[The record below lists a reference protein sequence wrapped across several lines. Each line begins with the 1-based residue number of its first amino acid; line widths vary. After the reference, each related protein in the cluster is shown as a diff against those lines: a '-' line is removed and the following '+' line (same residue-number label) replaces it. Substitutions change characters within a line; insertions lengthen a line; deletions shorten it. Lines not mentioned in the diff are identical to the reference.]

1 MTGLKDISLFL
12 VMGVSGSGKSTI
24 AKGLAERLG
33 ITFMEADD
41 YHPAANI
48 EKMRASIPLTDE
60 DRRPW
65 IDALRDALVK
75 AVADG
80 QRVALACSALH
91 KRYREELR
99 ATVAANALIYLK
111 GSESLII
118 QRVAARQGHFM
129 PVTLLDS
136 QFAALEEPGPEEI
149 PIVVPIEGTAKETLE
164 KLLAILSQIF
174 H

>member
-1 MTGLKDISLFL
+1 MIDAKTISLFL

-33 ITFMEADD
+33 ISFMEADD

-65 IDALRDALVK
+65 IDALCAALVK
-75 AVADG
+75 ITGEG

-99 ATVAANALIYLK
+99 GAVPANMLIYLK

-136 QFAALEEPGPEEI
+136 QFAALEEPTPDEN
-149 PIVVPIEGTAKETLE
+149 PIIISIEGTPVETLNE
-164 KLLAILSQIF
+164 LMKTLAK
-174 H
+174 